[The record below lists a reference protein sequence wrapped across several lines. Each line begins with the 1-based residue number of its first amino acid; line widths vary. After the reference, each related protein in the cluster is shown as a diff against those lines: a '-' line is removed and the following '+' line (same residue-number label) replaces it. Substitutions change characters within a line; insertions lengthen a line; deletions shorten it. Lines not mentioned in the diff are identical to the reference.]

1 MERRDNNKV
10 AKVWSQIYNQL
21 QEWEA
26 GSSSSLYG
34 EDTPSMEIGNLQ
46 KRFAKVY
53 VYFMCPEKDEGNHD
67 VLRRMRATTMLSTC
81 GC

>member
-1 MERRDNNKV
+1 MEASVERRDNNKV

-53 VYFMCPEKDEGNHD
+53 V
-67 VLRRMRATTMLSTC
+67 LRRMRATTMLSTC